1 MGAALADVSASVE
14 SGRDSFRAARYLPDC
29 YTAEVP
35 QWWLKSTTRE
45 ATICTYASVVLE
57 PIGEGGALNP
67 WKKRPIK
74 SSWPALRM
82 GTRRLS
88 GSSRDATRRE
98 LLGSRNASS
107 KITLWLRRSCRRH
120 YCGSGSM
127 RLAGVRTRR
136 SKLGSFAL
144 SSICVLT
151 RNDVPPSCPWSQPA
165 TLQIPVPTQLSKLR
179 RENWASPLRPPSTR
193 SLIDSGQRYCSL
205 ITKALVTRRPRRFS
219 TLRSRRSKH
228 CWHERSG
235 RCVWPWPTMQAEKG
249 SS

>member
-1 MGAALADVSASVE
+1 MGAALADVL
-14 SGRDSFRAARYLPDC
+14 RAARYLRNC
-29 YTAEVP
+29 YAGGAA
-35 QWWLKSTTRE
+35 QCWLKRSTGK

-57 PIGEGGALNP
+57 PTAEGGAPNS

-88 GSSRDATRRE
+88 GFSRDATRLE
-98 LLGSRNASS
+98 LLGLRNASS
-107 KITLWLRRSCRRH
+107 KITLRPRRSSRRH

-127 RLAGVRTRR
+127 RPAGVRTRR

-144 SSICVLT
+144 SSICVST
-151 RNDVPPSCPWSQPA
+151 RNDALPSCPWSQPA
-165 TLQIPVPTQLSKLR
+165 NLQIPVPMQLGRLR
-179 RENWASPLRPPSTR
+179 RENWTRPLPPPSTR
-193 SLIDSGQRYCSL
+193 SLIDSGQQYCSP
-205 ITKALVTRRPRRFS
+205 ITKALVTRRLRRFS

-235 RCVWPWPTMQAEKG
+235 RCVWPWPVMQAEKG
-249 SS
+249 PS